1 MLVTFKK
8 MFIQLLKKFKTQT
21 KVFFSISQKNELIKL
36 LFSVIILTLLEII
49 SVGLIIPL
57 IIILISPNFF
67 ERFDILNEILIM
79 FQLEMSDLIFIIL
92 GSIIIIYS
100 LKTLIQYRILIFQSS
115 INIKL
120 VNSLRYRLLEAH
132 LNKDYSFYFTKS
144 FNDVKTLINIS
155 CYDFVFFYVNGM
167 INLISE
173 IIIVIGMICLLIVSS
188 FLFFAL
194 DFSFF
199 LIIFSMIGLVYL
211 YFILLRKK
219 QKNIGKVFNNTK
231 FSLFKLNNQAISFFR
246 ENKLFNST
254 KYFLDQLLKK
264 NQEHSQSA
272 VFLHAAN
279 YFPRLFLEFFFMI
292 GSLTVVFFL
301 LITEVSSTKILTI
314 VSTYGIVSFRM
325 FPSFNKIMVN
335 FQNLKHF
342 EYVKSILIEVLNNDD
357 PTILNSKN
365 LKFRDRI
372 KLENVSFR
380 YNDKNILNNI
390 NLEINKGDK
399 VCILGPSG
407 SGKSTLVNLI
417 MGLLKPSDGK
427 IYVDNKIISTNQDI
441 HSWQNN
447 ISLVPQDIVLLND
460 TILNNII
467 ISDTNKKTDTDLVN
481 QLIEN
486 FELKNFIVNS
496 KNKLDTIISDGHLNM
511 SGGQKQ
517 RLALVRAFYK
527 NPSIIV
533 LDEATNSLDNKTAK
547 NILDNL
553 IKFQDDKTIIFV
565 THDEKIKRY
574 CSKIIEL
581 SN

>member
-1 MLVTFKK
+1 MLLTFQK
-8 MFIQLLKKFKTQT
+8 MFIQLFKKFNTQT
-21 KVFFSISQKNELIKL
+21 RDFFSPDQRNELIKL
-36 LFSVIILTLLEII
+36 LFSVIILTFLEIM

-57 IIILISPNFF
+57 IIILISPKFF
-67 ERFDILNEILIM
+67 ERFDFLNEILIM
-79 FQLEMSDLIFIIL
+79 FQLETSDLIFIIL

-100 LKTLIQYRILIFQSS
+100 LKTFIQYRILIFQSS
-115 INIKL
+115 INTKL
-120 VNSLRYRLLEAH
+120 VNSLRYKLLKAY
-132 LNKDYSFYFTKS
+132 LNKNYSFYFTKS
-144 FNDVKTLINIS
+144 FNDVKSLINIS

-173 IIIVIGMICLLIVSS
+173 IIIVIGMVFLLLASS
-188 FLFFAL
+188 FLFFKLEA
-194 DFSFF
+194 SFF

-211 YFILLRKK
+211 YFKLLKNK
-219 QKNIGKVFNNTK
+219 QKSIGKIFNNTK
-231 FSLFKLNNQAISFFR
+231 FSIFKLNNQAISFFR

-264 NQEHSQSA
+264 NHEHSESA
-272 VFLHAAN
+272 IFLHASN
-279 YFPRLFLEFFFMI
+279 YFPRLFLEFFFMA

-301 LITEVSSTKILTI
+301 LVTEVSSVKIVTI
-314 VSTYGIVSFRM
+314 VSTYGVVSFRM

-335 FQNLKHF
+335 FQNLKHY
-342 EYVKSILIEVLNNDD
+342 EYIKSILVEVLNDD
-357 PTILNSKN
+357 DQIIQNSKSI
-365 LKFRDRI
+365 KFSNRI

-390 NLEINKGDK
+390 NLEIKKGDK

-417 MGLLKPSDGK
+417 MGLLRPSDGK
-427 IYVDNKIISTNQDI
+427 IYVDDKIISTKQDI
-441 HSWQNN
+441 HNWQNN

-460 TILNNII
+460 SLLNNIV
-467 ISDTNKKTDTDLVN
+467 ISDTNKKLDINLVN
-481 QLIEN
+481 QLIQN
-486 FELKNFIVNS
+486 FELKNFIDNS

-547 NILDNL
+547 NILENL

-565 THDEKIKRY
+565 THDEKIKQY

-581 SN
+581 T